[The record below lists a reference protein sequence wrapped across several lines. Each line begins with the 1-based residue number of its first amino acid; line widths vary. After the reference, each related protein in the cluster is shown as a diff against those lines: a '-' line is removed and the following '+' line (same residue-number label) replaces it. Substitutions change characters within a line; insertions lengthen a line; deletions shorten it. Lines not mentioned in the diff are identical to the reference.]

1 MSLDL
6 IIKNATVL
14 IARDQNSKNKSFV
27 IESVQTNVGTKNGK
41 IFYVGNDNIPSAQI
55 IDGKGLHLLPGVI
68 DSQVHMREPG
78 MVHKEDLSTGTKAAA
93 LGGVTSVFEMPNTN
107 PPTTTVE
114 LHQDKVRRGLEKAW
128 VNFGFFVGA
137 SHENIDQLPVLESL
151 PFCPGI
157 KIFMGSSTGSLLV
170 DDELSLERI
179 FRSGHRRLILHSEDE
194 KRLLERKHLA
204 LEGKLPRFHPIWRD
218 ELTALISTERL
229 LKLSE
234 KTGRPVHVLHV
245 TTAEEMS
252 LLKKCKEQIK
262 GQIKDQKNKTSVG
275 RISVEV
281 LPQHLTLTAPECYER
296 LGSLAQQN
304 PPIRDLRHQEALWKA
319 VLDGT
324 VDVLGSDHAPHT
336 LEEKKKEYPNS
347 PGGMPG
353 VQTLVPL
360 MLNHIHQGKLSLE
373 KLVELVCE
381 NPRHVFGCKSKGR
394 IAVGLDAD
402 FTLVD
407 LKKKKTIENKWIA
420 SRCGWTPFDG
430 MKVMGWPVATIIGGT
445 PVMQDDH
452 LLGTPH
458 GRGILFE

>member
-14 IARDQNSKNKSFV
+14 IARDLPPSNAKSLKKPYT
-27 IESVQTNVGTKNGK
+27 IETVQTHVGTKNGK
-41 IFYVGNDNIPSAQI
+41 IFYIGNDNVPATQI
-55 IDGKGLHLLPGVI
+55 IDAKGLHLLPGVI
-68 DSQVHMREPG
+68 DSQVHLREPG
-78 MVHKEDLSTGTKAAA
+78 MVHKEDLSTGSKAAA
-93 LGGVTSVFEMPNTN
+93 LGGVTSFFEMPNTN
-107 PPTTTVE
+107 PPTTTIE
-114 LHQDKVRRGLEKAW
+114 LHQDKVRRALEKAW

-137 SHENIDQLPVLESL
+137 SHENIDQLAGLEKL
-151 PFCPGI
+151 PYCPGI
-157 KIFMGSSTGSLLV
+157 KVFMGSSTGSLLV
-170 DDELSLERI
+170 DDELSLEKI
-179 FRSGHRRLILHSEDE
+179 FMAGQRRLIFHSEDE
-194 KRLLERKHLA
+194 SRLLERKHLA
-204 LEGKLPRFHPIWRD
+204 IEGKLPRFHPIWRD
-218 ELTALISTERL
+218 ELTALLSTERL
-229 LKLSE
+229 LRLSE

-245 TTAEEMS
+245 TTAEEMV
-252 LLKKCKEQIK
+252 LLKKSKAQLK
-262 GQIKDQKNKTSVG
+262 SPFAG

-281 LPQHLTLTAPECYER
+281 LPQHLTLSAPECYER
-296 LGSLAQQN
+296 LGTLAQQN
-304 PPIRDLRHQEALWKA
+304 PPIRDLKHQEALWKA

-336 LEEKKKEYPNS
+336 LEEKQKEYPSS

-353 VQTLVPL
+353 VQTLVPI
-360 MLNHIHQGKLSLE
+360 MLNHIHEGKLSLE
-373 KLVELVCE
+373 RLVELVCE
-381 NPRHVFGCKSKGR
+381 NPRHIFGCKTKGR

-430 MKVMGWPVATIIGGT
+430 MKVTGWPVATILGGT

-458 GRGILFE
+458 GQGVLFE